1 MQFGEIHLLCNV
13 GMMTEKVVLETYR
26 DYVPRDSLMAA
37 VANGYDADASWPA
50 TGV

>member
-1 MQFGEIHLLCNV
+1 
-13 GMMTEKVVLETYR
+13 MMTEKVVLETYR

-50 TGV
+50 MGV